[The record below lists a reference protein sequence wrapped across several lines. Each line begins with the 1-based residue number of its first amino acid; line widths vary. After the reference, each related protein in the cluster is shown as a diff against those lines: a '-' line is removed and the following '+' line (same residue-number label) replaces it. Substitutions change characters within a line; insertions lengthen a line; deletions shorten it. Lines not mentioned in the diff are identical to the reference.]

1 MDSFFSN
8 LATGFGTAL
17 SLQNLWWCFFGA
29 LVGTI
34 VGVLPGL
41 GSLSTMAILLPMT
54 FGMDPTAAIIMLA
67 GINYG
72 SSYGGST
79 TSILVNI
86 PGEGSSM
93 MTCLDGYPM
102 AKQGRAKA
110 ALATSAIG
118 SFFAG
123 TFAAVLLMFLAMPI
137 SALGM
142 KFGAPEYF
150 AVMLLALTMVGSL
163 ATESPLKGLFMVLLG
178 LVLASVG
185 ADTQTAQIRF
195 TFGAVDLVDGI
206 NFIVVAI
213 GMFGVTIVMEES
225 ERIWRTGFK
234 PPRDQIKGAGLWITW
249 SELKQS
255 FMPYVRGSIIGFAVG
270 VLPGMGGMTAT
281 LLTYGFEKQT
291 SKHPEKFGKGAI
303 EGVAAVE
310 ASNNAA
316 NGANMVP
323 LMTLG
328 IPGNASMALL
338 LGAFIMFGLKPGPLL
353 METNPEFFW
362 AVIASLYIGNVI
374 LLILNLPLVNIF
386 AKLLDVPEALLNGLV
401 LTLCG
406 LGVFTRRFSLLDV
419 FLMIVFGVFGHL
431 ARKHDYPAAPLLLGL
446 VLGDMLEQGFRRSLA
461 ISNGD
466 PTIFFTRPISLVIMI
481 AVVFSLVYSFMKFY
495 RRRPKIQDG
504 LAQ

>member
-1 MDSFFSN
+1 MDSFISN
-8 LATGFGTAL
+8 LSMGFGTAL
-17 SLQNLWWCFFGA
+17 SLQNLWWCFFGV

-54 FGMDPTAAIIMLA
+54 YGMDPIPAVIMLA
-67 GINYG
+67 GIHYG

-123 TFAAVLLMFLAMPI
+123 TVAAILLMFLATPI
-137 SALGM
+137 SALGL
-142 KFGAPEYF
+142 KFGPPEYF

-163 ATESPLKGLFMVLLG
+163 STESPLKGIFMVLLG
-178 LVLASVG
+178 LLLAVVG
-185 ADTQTAQIRF
+185 ADQQTGQIRF
-195 TFGAVDLVDGI
+195 AFGSDDLMDGI

-225 ERIWRTGFK
+225 ERVWRTGFK

-249 SELKQS
+249 SELKES
-255 FMPYVRGSIIGFAVG
+255 FMPYVRGTIIGFATG

-281 LLTYGFEKQT
+281 LLTYGFEKQI

-310 ASNNAA
+310 ASNNAN
-316 NGANMVP
+316 NGANLVP

-328 IPGNASMALL
+328 IPGNASTALL
-338 LGAFIMFGLKPGPLL
+338 LGAFLMYGLKPGPLL

-362 AVIASLYIGNVI
+362 AVLASLYIGNI
-374 LLILNLPLVNIF
+374 MLLILNLPLVNLF
-386 AKLLDVPEALLNGLV
+386 AKLLDVPEALLNGFV
-401 LTLCG
+401 IALCA
-406 LGVFTRRFSLLDV
+406 LGVFTRKASLTELY
-419 FLMIVFGVFGHL
+419 LMIIFGVFGYFTQ
-431 ARKHDYPAAPLLLGL
+431 KHKYPAAPLLLGL
-446 VLGDMLEQGFRRSLA
+446 VLGDMLEQGFRRSMS

-481 AVVFSLVYSFMKFY
+481 AAIISLVYSFMKFY
-495 RRRPKIQDG
+495 RRRPENAG
-504 LAQ
+504 

>member
-1 MDSFFSN
+1 VDSHIWSN
-8 LATGFGTAL
+8 LFMGFGIAFT
-17 SLQNLWWCFFGA
+17 LQNLWWLF
-29 LVGTI
+29 VGVFLGTV

-41 GSLSTMAILLPMT
+41 GSLSTMAILMPMT
-54 FGMDPTAAIIMLA
+54 FGMDPISAVIMLT
-67 GINYG
+67 GIHYG

-93 MTCLDGYPM
+93 MTCMDGYPM

-123 TFAAVLLMFLAMPI
+123 TVSALLLMFLAIPI
-137 SALGM
+137 SSLGM
-142 KFGAPEYF
+142 KFGPPEYF

-163 ATESPLKGLFMVLLG
+163 STEAPLKGIFMVLLG
-178 LVLASVG
+178 LLLAVIG
-185 ADTQTAQIRF
+185 TEKQTGQIRF
-195 TFGAVDLVDGI
+195 TFGVDDLMDGV

-213 GMFGVTIVMEES
+213 GMFGVTVVMDES
-225 ERIWRTGFK
+225 ERIWRFGFK

-255 FMPYVRGSIIGFAVG
+255 FMPYVRGTFLGFATG
-270 VLPGMGGMTAT
+270 VLPGLGGMTAT
-281 LLTYGFEKQT
+281 LLAYGVEKQV
-291 SKHPEKFGKGAI
+291 SKHPETFGKGAI
-303 EGVAAVE
+303 EGVASVE

-316 NGANMVP
+316 NGANLVP

-328 IPGNASMALL
+328 IPGNASTALL
-338 LGAFIMFGLKPGPLL
+338 LGAFIMYGLKPGPLL

-362 AVIASLYIGNVI
+362 AVVASLYIGNVM
-374 LLILNLPLVNIF
+374 LLILNLPLVNLF

-401 LTLCG
+401 LALCV
-406 LGVFTRRFSLLDV
+406 LGVYTRESSMVELY
-419 FLMIVFGVFGHL
+419 LMILFGVFGYF
-431 ARKHDYPAAPLLLGL
+431 AQRYKYPVAPLLLGL
-446 VLGDMLEQGFRRSLA
+446 VLGDMLEQALLRSMSV
-461 ISNGD
+461 SNGD

-481 AVVFSLVYSFMKFY
+481 AAGISLAYSFMKFY
-495 RRRPKIQDG
+495 RRRPEENVG
-504 LAQ
+504 